1 MGQLM
6 GSSPR
11 NRLQSI
17 RFAIGEKPSPAN
29 AGTVRSPP
37 SGRARSSRTHR
48 RRGGVSDIAMNL
60 TPEQARSR
68 RPRRTGRPPLD
79 QIDFTWFEDEE
90 PGLVPPMPRQG
101 PGGVWLHMP

>member
-1 MGQLM
+1 
-6 GSSPR
+6 
-11 NRLQSI
+11 
-17 RFAIGEKPSPAN
+17 
-29 AGTVRSPP
+29 
-37 SGRARSSRTHR
+37 
-48 RRGGVSDIAMNL
+48 MNL